1 MDVGCLSN
9 NGETVTGSVAVHCVA
24 QLCFWIQVC
33 VLHCS
38 ANCEYKTQCAHNW
51 YVCSLYT
58 TLYSPLYTTQ
68 TGNTVFNV
76 QYSALLP
83 LLPWCATRVTR
94 QHIPSAGSK
103 GRIVNKARRLS
114 RTQDSSTS
122 QLITSILTIIFK
134 KHPMTKHLL
143 PKMCI
148 ECHASFAIQI
158 PPQTNGKYAFS
169 GVEKHCPPPIYRG
182 IEPQQRMYFKRQ

>member
-1 MDVGCLSN
+1 MVNIWPALKQCSSQFLITIFRHLYIYRQYVWQNMTSK
-9 NGETVTGSVAVHCVA
+9 AVPRFHP
-24 QLCFWIQVC
+24 
-33 VLHCS
+33 
-38 ANCEYKTQCAHNW
+38 YKTQCAHNW

-122 QLITSILTIIFK
+122 QLIASILTIIFK

-148 ECHASFAIQI
+148 DYPASFAIQI
-158 PPQTNGKYAFS
+158 PPQTNGKLNMHFLELKNTA
-169 GVEKHCPPPIYRG
+169 HPPI
-182 IEPQQRMYFKRQ
+182 